1 MMNIVINTCTGGL
14 LSIDLPFIEDEDIFK
29 EKEDSLFGFL
39 SRLHIHVS
47 GPNPLGKNLAREL
60 KDYFYGE
67 NPRFSDYPVIWDK
80 TSNFRKRVLYALKD
94 IPYGKTISYS
104 ELAKSIGCP
113 DAARAVGQALNRNP
127 WPVLFPCHRVIGKN
141 GHLKGF
147 SSGIAWKRIL
157 LKIEK
162 SAKEIDK

>member
-1 MMNIVINTCTGGL
+1 MNIIINTSAQGL
-14 LSIDLPFIEDEDIFK
+14 LSINLPFIEEVDIF
-29 EKEDSLFGFL
+29 EERDDSLFGFL

-47 GPNPLGKNLAREL
+47 GPHPLGKDLSREL
-60 KDYFYGE
+60 KDYLYGK

-80 TSNFRKRVLYALKD
+80 TTVFRKKVLSALRD

-104 ELAKSIGCP
+104 ELAKGVGCHA
-113 DAARAVGQALNRNP
+113 AARAAGQALNSNP